1 MVLKE
6 KIKKNMWMRLRMAL
20 LKMFAGYVINGTKR
34 NLNLNFKMIN
44 KKIHF
49 NKTKKRNQFLYIFNL
64 KNMNHDILD
73 QINQNNY

>member
-49 NKTKKRNQFLYIFNL
+49 NKTKKRN
-64 KNMNHDILD
+64 
-73 QINQNNY
+73 

>member
-6 KIKKNMWMRLRMAL
+6 KIKKNTWMRLRMEL
-20 LKMFAGYVINGTKR
+20 LKMYAGYVIDGIKR

-49 NKTKKRNQFLYIFNL
+49 NKTKKQNQFLYIFNL

-73 QINQNNY
+73 QINRNNC